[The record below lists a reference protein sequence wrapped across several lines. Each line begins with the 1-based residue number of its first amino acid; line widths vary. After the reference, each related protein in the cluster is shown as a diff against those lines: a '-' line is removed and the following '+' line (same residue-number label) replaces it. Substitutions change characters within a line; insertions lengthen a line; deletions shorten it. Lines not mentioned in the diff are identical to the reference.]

1 MPVRLRI
8 FPSRRRLL
16 VLLALAALPVFAW
29 LLWSPG
35 ADIRDGRH
43 DLQTNA
49 IWMQRGW
56 LADDA
61 WLARNGKS
69 PEAFRDPSRI
79 ATAAMLLQTHHIR
92 FVYPH
97 LCPCRS
103 DGALA
108 LSDPTQV
115 ERFLDG
121 FAGFDVFPWVGGARG
136 ETARIADP
144 AWRSG
149 FAQACAA
156 MVRQHPR
163 LGGVHVNIE
172 TIPSGDADFLAV
184 LEAVRHALPA
194 GKRLSVAAYPPRT
207 RWQPT
212 MEVHWDET
220 YAGAVAARV
229 DQVVVMMYDTGL
241 HSSKLYEQ
249 LMKNWTREVLA
260 WYAPDQVLLG
270 VPAYDDAGVEYHD
283 PATEN
288 LAHGLAGVHAGLAPM
303 PGNYAGVAIYSEW
316 QMTPE
321 KWKIYEERFQRAGP

>member
-1 MPVRLRI
+1 M
-8 FPSRRRLL
+8 L
-16 VLLALAALPVFAW
+16 VALLAIPVGAW
-29 LLWSPG
+29 VLWSPG
-35 ADIRDGRH
+35 VDIRDGRH

-49 IWMQRGW
+49 IWMQHGW

-69 PEAFRDPSRI
+69 PTDFRETSRI
-79 ATAAMLLQTHHIR
+79 AAAAQGLQTHHMR

-97 LCPCRS
+97 LCPCQS
-103 DGALA
+103 NGALA
-108 LSDPTQV
+108 ASDPAQV

-121 FAGFDVFPWVGGARG
+121 FAGFDVYPWVGGVRG
-136 ETARIADP
+136 ETARMTDP

-156 MVRQHPR
+156 LMREHPR
-163 LGGVHVNIE
+163 LAGVHVNIE

-184 LEAVRHALPA
+184 LEEIRHGLPP
-194 GKRLSVAAYPPRT
+194 GKRLSIAAYPPPT
-207 RWQPT
+207 RWQPSA
-212 MEVHWDET
+212 EVHWDEA
-220 YAGAVAARV
+220 YAHAVAARV

-249 LMKNWTREVLA
+249 LMKDWTREALA

-270 VPAYDDAGVEYHD
+270 VPAYEDSGVDYHD

-288 LAHGLAGVHAGLAPM
+288 LVHALAGVHAGLDPV

-321 KWKIYEERFQRAGP
+321 KWKTYDERFERAGP